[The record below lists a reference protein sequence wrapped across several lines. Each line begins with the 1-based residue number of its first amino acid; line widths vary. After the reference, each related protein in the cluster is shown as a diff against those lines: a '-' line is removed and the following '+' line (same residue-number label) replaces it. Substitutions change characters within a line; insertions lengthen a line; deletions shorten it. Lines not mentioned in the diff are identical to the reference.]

1 MSLLTG
7 LFDVLLLATLVWLAW
22 RLLASA
28 DLFKAVVLFIAFG
41 LLLALAWARL
51 GAPDVALA
59 EAAIGAG
66 ITGALLLVALGRL
79 GPEERFPRRAGP
91 RIGRY
96 LRAPLL
102 LTLALPVAAALLLG
116 ALASLSRQAEGLE
129 PLVRRHLAQSEVA
142 HPVTAVLLN
151 FRGYDTLLE
160 IAVLVLAVL
169 GIWCL
174 GEARA
179 VSVAE
184 PPSPV
189 LLGLTRLLLPLLVL
203 AGGYLLWL
211 GGHAPGGAFQAGAL
225 LAAGLVLW
233 LFGGGG
239 LAGRWSG
246 LPLRLLLALGLLV
259 FLAAAAGPLLGGA
272 GLLAYPPGWA
282 KPLILLVETLLTGSI
297 AAVLALA
304 VVGGRPAAEAPLFP
318 PARSAEEERRS

>member
-7 LFDVLLLATLVWLAW
+7 LFDVLLLATLLWLSW
-22 RLLASA
+22 RVLAST

-79 GPEERFPRRAGP
+79 GPEEQAARGRVQ

-96 LRAPLL
+96 LRARLL
-102 LTLALPVAAALLLG
+102 LALGLPVAFTLLLVPLLRLPRR
-116 ALASLSRQAEGLE
+116 AAGLE
-129 PLVRRHLAQSEVA
+129 PLVAQHLAQSEVA

-160 IAVLVLAVL
+160 VAVLLLAVL

-179 VSVAE
+179 VSAPEAV
-184 PPSPV
+184 SPV
-189 LLGLTRLLLPLLVL
+189 LVGLTRVLLPVLVL

-233 LFGGGG
+233 LFAGGTLPG
-239 LAGRWSG
+239 AWSG
-246 LPLRLLLALGLLV
+246 LSLRLPLVLGLLV
-259 FLAAAAGPLLGGA
+259 FLAAAVLPLAGGQ

-297 AAVLALA
+297 ALVLALA
-304 VVGGRPAAEAPLFP
+304 VIGGRPGAAGTSFP
-318 PARSAEEERRS
+318 PLAEAEEERPR